1 MHHEWGVATH
11 MPIINKYLKTAVLL
25 LLFIMAYTVTG
36 TAEASV
42 TGQNP
47 AVTQT
52 AINAQN
58 APPTANT
65 ATGDIIVGNSNHPIN
80 YTKYASI
87 IHVMQQT
94 GITMANRFVP
104 NAVEL
109 TGILGGLGFT
119 WLGIMIMLS
128 QADVWHMG
136 LRPLFILAMYIGITL
151 AMLEYYAAF
160 STDVVD
166 GFIYAAGVLTGTT
179 PGSGFS
185 VVYQMFSTLGSIETA
200 MINSLD
206 PHFHSMTFGNIP
218 ENIGIFF
225 TTLYRAFQNVGMV
238 VPIILLMMIIAFL
251 FGMLFITFQ
260 IVIAV
265 AIAVGPVF
273 IPFLVLPITRFLFE
287 GWLKFLIMSGIY
299 YLAAVV
305 VASLIGTGMLTFAN
319 NMVVM
324 GTTLQGQTVNIGMA
338 YELLMF
344 ELVGVLA
351 MFMVP
356 SFAHA
361 MAGSVNLSGLD
372 AGGGAAKLAKKV
384 GTKGLA

>member
-1 MHHEWGVATH
+1 
-11 MPIINKYLKTAVLL
+11 
-25 LLFIMAYTVTG
+25 
-36 TAEASV
+36 
-42 TGQNP
+42 
-47 AVTQT
+47 
-52 AINAQN
+52 
-58 APPTANT
+58 
-65 ATGDIIVGNSNHPIN
+65 
-80 YTKYASI
+80 
-87 IHVMQQT
+87 MQQT
-94 GITMANRFVP
+94 GVTMANRFVP
-104 NAVEL
+104 DAEEL

-160 STDVVD
+160 SGDVVD
-166 GFIYAAGVLTGTT
+166 GFIYAAGVLTSTT

-200 MINSLD
+200 LINSLD
-206 PHFHSMTFGNIP
+206 PNFLPITGLGAAEHDLGLFFMTI
-218 ENIGIFF
+218 
-225 TTLYRAFQNVGMV
+225 YRAFQNIGIVAPM
-238 VPIILLMMIIAFL
+238 ILLMILIAFL

-319 NMVVM
+319 NMIVM
-324 GTTLQGQTVNIGMA
+324 GTTLQGQTVNVGMA

-344 ELVGVLA
+344 EFVGVLA

-372 AGGGAAKLAKKV
+372 AGGGAAKLAKNAA
-384 GTKGLA
+384 TKGLA

>member
-1 MHHEWGVATH
+1 MSITS
-11 MPIINKYLKTAVLL
+11 KYLRTAVVLL
-25 LLFIMAYTVTG
+25 LFAVAYMV
-36 TAEASV
+36 
-42 TGQNP
+42 P
-47 AVTQT
+47 AI
-52 AINAQN
+52 ANA
-58 APPTANT
+58 AHSMSTPTANT
-65 ATGDIIVGNSNHPIN
+65 SAGSIIVGSRNHPIN
-80 YTKYASI
+80 YAKYASI

-94 GITMANRFVP
+94 GVTMANRFVP
-104 NAVEL
+104 DAEEL

-160 STDVVD
+160 SGDVVD
-166 GFIYAAGVLTGTT
+166 GFIYAAGVLTSTT

-200 MINSLD
+200 LIHSLD
-206 PHFHSMTFGNIP
+206 PNFAPVT
-218 ENIGIFF
+218 GIDSAAHDAGKFF
-225 TTLYRAFQNVGMV
+225 MTLYRAFQNIGMV
-238 VPIILLMMIIAFL
+238 GPMILLMMIIAFL

-299 YLAAVV
+299 YLAAIV
-305 VASLIGTGMLTFAN
+305 VASLIGTGMLTFAS
-319 NMVVM
+319 NMVVT

-338 YELLMF
+338 YELMMF
-344 ELVGVLA
+344 EFVGVLA

-372 AGGGAAKLAKKV
+372 AGGGAAKIAKKAATA
-384 GTKGLA
+384 GMA

>member
-1 MHHEWGVATH
+1 
-11 MPIINKYLKTAVLL
+11 MPIINKYLKTAVLI

-47 AVTQT
+47 ATVQ
-52 AINAQN
+52 AQINASN
-58 APPTANT
+58 APQTANT
-65 ATGDIIVGNSNHPIN
+65 PAGSIIVGNSNHPIN
-80 YTKYASI
+80 YAKYASI

-94 GITMANRFVP
+94 GVTMADRFVP
-104 NAVEL
+104 DAEEL

-136 LRPLFILAMYIGITL
+136 LRPMFILVMYIGITL

-160 STDVVD
+160 SGDVVD
-166 GFIYAAGVLTGTT
+166 GFIYAAGVLTSTT

-200 MINSLD
+200 LIHSLN
-206 PHFHSMTFGNIP
+206 PHFDSMTFGNIAD
-218 ENIGIFF
+218 NVGKFF
-225 TTLYRAFQNVGMV
+225 TTLFRAFQNIGIVAPM
-238 VPIILLMMIIAFL
+238 ILLMILIAFL

-319 NMVVM
+319 NEVVM
-324 GTTLQGQTVNIGMA
+324 GTTLQGQVVNIGMA

-344 ELVGVLA
+344 EFVGVLA

-372 AGGGAAKLAKKV
+372 AGGGAAKLAKKAA
-384 GTKGLA
+384 TKGLA

>member
-1 MHHEWGVATH
+1 MHHKWGVATH
-11 MPIINKYLKTAVLL
+11 MPIIYKYLKTVVLL
-25 LLFIMAYTVTG
+25 ILFMLVSSYAV
-36 TAEASV
+36 
-42 TGQNP
+42 P
-47 AVTQT
+47 AA
-52 AINAQN
+52 AIVPPQVEQQIQAADQGA

-65 ATGDIIVGNSNHPIN
+65 ATGDIILSHKNQPIN
-80 YTKYASI
+80 YNKYSSI
-87 IHVMQQT
+87 INVMQQT
-94 GITMANRFVP
+94 GITMANRFIP
-104 NAVEL
+104 DAKGL
-109 TGILGGLGFT
+109 TEILGGLGFT

-136 LRPLFILAMYIGITL
+136 LRPIFILVIYVGITF

-179 PGSGFS
+179 PGSGYS
-185 VVYQMFSTLGSIETA
+185 VVTQMFSTLGSIESA
-200 MINSLD
+200 LINSLD
-206 PHFHSMTFGNIP
+206 PHYVPITGLGTA
-218 ENIGIFF
+218 EQDLALFF
-225 TTLYRAFQNVGMV
+225 TTLYRSFQNIGIV

-299 YLAAVV
+299 YLAAIV

-344 ELVGVLA
+344 EFVGVMA

-372 AGGGAAKLAKKV
+372 AGGGAAKLAKTAA
-384 GTKGLA
+384 TKGMA